1 MNTLAR
7 QSLGNYLHGSFIR
20 VRASNGEVESR
31 NPGDLDCAPVKCAFN
46 FEHVQEAVLSASR
59 GAAAWRKMALSDRL
73 TALAKYRSSLE
84 KRRDSLAELI
94 SFETGK
100 PLWEAREEVTETLS
114 ILQFYLEAARKSPT
128 EGTLVEHGSNIAYH
142 PRGVVAVVAPGIS
155 PLSDSHLHF
164 FPALVYGNTV
174 AMKASRH
181 APLVGQTIA
190 ECVHEAEL
198 PAGVFNLIQGDA
210 EVARRLVSHPEVQ
223 VVFFT
228 GSYETGLKVR
238 KQIVSDYW
246 KTAVLDMVGKNGILV
261 WNDANYSQA
270 LHDAVYSAF
279 LTSGQRRTTASRI
292 LVHHEWVERFQNDFH
307 QLAKKVTI
315 GYGLNKDAPFLG
327 PLLNDEA
334 VENYIRYQAIAVR
347 ENCEEI
353 MRGKSLERSPKG
365 HYVSPSIHR
374 VTKLDPKST
383 YQKSEIFGPNVAIYS
398 VGGIEEAIEVFNLS
412 QHGLVAS
419 VYSASKEPLLR
430 VAENVQVGTLHWN
443 RNTHTQTYHLP
454 RGGLKKSGNSRTM
467 GSLAWQQCTYPVVST
482 EGDGIWDPASLPKE
496 LPKGEFH

>member
-1 MNTLAR
+1 MKAPSRNY
-7 QSLGNYLHGSFIR
+7 LGNYLHGSFVR

-31 NPGDLDCAPVKCAFN
+31 NPGDLDCTALKCAFN
-46 FEHVQEAVLSASR
+46 FEHVVEAVSSASR

-73 TALAKYRSSLE
+73 SALANYRASLE
-84 KRRDSLAELI
+84 KRRETLAELI

-100 PLWEAREEVTETLS
+100 PLWESQEEVLETLS
-114 ILQFYLEAARKSPT
+114 ILQFYLETAGKSPFG
-128 EGTLVEHGSNIAYH
+128 EVSSAPGTKITYH
-142 PRGVVAVVAPGIS
+142 PRGVVAVVAPGIC

-181 APLVGQTIA
+181 APMVGQTIA
-190 ECVHEAEL
+190 ECVHEAGL
-198 PAGVFNLIQGDA
+198 PAGVFNLIHGDA

-261 WNDANYSQA
+261 WNDANYYQA

-292 LVHHEWVERFQNDFH
+292 LVHHEWIERFQNDFH
-307 QLAKKVTI
+307 QLAKKITI
-315 GYGLNKDAPFLG
+315 GYGLSQEAPFLG

-334 VENYIRYQAIAVR
+334 LENYLRYQAIAVR
-347 ENCEEI
+347 ENCDEI
-353 MRGKSLERSPKG
+353 MRGKPLERNPKG

-383 YQKSEIFGPNVAIYS
+383 YQKSEIFGPNVAFYS

-419 VYSASKEPLLR
+419 VYSSSREPFLQ
-430 VAENVQVGTLHWN
+430 VVENVQVGTLHWN

-467 GSLAWQQCTYPVVST
+467 GSLAWQQCTYPVVTT
-482 EGDGIWDPASLPKE
+482 EATGIWDPTSLPHAR
-496 LPKGEFH
+496 PKGDSH